1 MPEALTQ
8 SQIDELLNRMRSG
21 DSVEEEAATKTE
33 KEKVKKYDFSSPKKF
48 TKDQIKSLSN
58 LYENFA
64 RVLSSYLTSIL
75 RTVQEVTISHI
86 EEQQYYEFS
95 NALPDNTFIGM
106 IDYTTGGEEG
116 SDSATMMMEMSSV
129 LCFTIVERLL
139 GGMQQVETF
148 DRPYTE
154 IELALLE
161 SVMERVTQYLQD
173 TWQSYFPMSAKLQS
187 IETNGRLLQA
197 YAPQDIVIIISVD
210 VKNDEGTTN
219 ANICMPAENL
229 ERLINTFNGKYAH
242 VVKKQDPD
250 KEKEKQEQL
259 MELLK
264 QSDLVLEAVLDNSQM
279 SLGDVSQ
286 LQVNDVISLGK
297 RIDGDIIINVEGIP
311 WYTAKLG
318 VVGKKKAFKIVDAI
332 TTTTKGGERH
342 E

>member
-21 DSVEEEAATKTE
+21 ESVEEEEKKEE
-33 KEKVKKYDFSSPKKF
+33 KEKLKKYDFSSPKKF
-48 TKDQIKSLSN
+48 TKDQINSLNN

-75 RTVQEVTISHI
+75 RSVQEVTISHI

-106 IDYTTGGEEG
+106 IEYNTDENTTE
-116 SDSATMMMEMSSV
+116 SATMMLEMSSV

-139 GGMQQVETF
+139 GGMQAIETF
-148 DRPYTE
+148 DRGYTE
-154 IELALLE
+154 IELALLR

-173 TWQSYFPMSAKLQS
+173 TWQSYFPMVATLDS
-187 IETNGRLLQA
+187 IETNGRLIQA
-197 YAPQDIVIIISVD
+197 YSPQDIVIIVSVD
-210 VKNDEGTTN
+210 IKSEDGTTT

-229 ERLINTFNGKYAH
+229 EKIINSFNGKYAH
-242 VVKKQDPD
+242 TVKRQDPD

-264 QSDLVLEAVLDNSQM
+264 KSDLVLEAVLDQSQM
-279 SLGDVSQ
+279 SLGDIAQ

-297 RIDGDIIINVEGIP
+297 RIDGDIIVNVEGIP

-318 VVGKKKAFKIVDAI
+318 VVGKKKAFKIVDAL
-332 TTTTKGGERH
+332 TTTAERGDRN